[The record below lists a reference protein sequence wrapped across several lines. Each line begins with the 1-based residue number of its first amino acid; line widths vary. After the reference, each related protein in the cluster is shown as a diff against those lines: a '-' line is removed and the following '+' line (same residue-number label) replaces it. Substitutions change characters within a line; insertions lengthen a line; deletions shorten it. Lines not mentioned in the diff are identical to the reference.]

1 MVLIDNDARGHGIGP
16 DATCTQRVEACFL
29 LVAKAVR
36 HFGAGERAPSIT
48 SLAAMSI
55 CSNIRLQKPGLVAH
69 LVGTGEQRR
78 MKLKAECLSGLE
90 IYN

>member
-1 MVLIDNDARGHGIGP
+1 
-16 DATCTQRVEACFL
+16 
-29 LVAKAVR
+29 
-36 HFGAGERAPSIT
+36 
-48 SLAAMSI
+48 MSI
-55 CSNIRLQKPGLVAH
+55 CSNIRLQKPGLVDH